1 MRSHQSQGQM
11 AEDRFLIVDDTDE
24 DACEL
29 LTIIC
34 DGDPRFTRG
43 FDIVPEARCQYD
55 GRFQDGS
62 YGGRA

>member
-1 MRSHQSQGQM
+1 MRSHQSHGHM

-24 DACEL
+24 DASEL

-34 DGDPRFTRG
+34 DGDPRPRRG
-43 FDIVPEARCQYD
+43 FDTN
-55 GRFQDGS
+55 GRFQDGA

>member
-1 MRSHQSQGQM
+1 MRSHQSQGHM
-11 AEDRFLIVDDTDE
+11 AEDRFLIVDDTNE

-34 DGDPRFTRG
+34 DGDPRLTRG
-43 FDIVPEARCQYD
+43 FDTDGRCQD
-55 GRFQDGS
+55 GT

>member
-1 MRSHQSQGQM
+1 MRSHQSHGHM
-11 AEDRFLIVDDTDE
+11 AEDRFLIVDDTNE

-34 DGDPRFTRG
+34 DGDPRSRRG
-43 FDIVPEARCQYD
+43 FDTD
-55 GRFQDGS
+55 GRITDGA

>member
-1 MRSHQSQGQM
+1 MRSHQSHGHM
-11 AEDRFLIVDDTDE
+11 AEDRFLIVDDTNE

-34 DGDPRFTRG
+34 DGDPRTRRG
-43 FDIVPEARCQYD
+43 FDTD
-55 GRFQDGS
+55 GRFQDGT

>member
-1 MRSHQSQGQM
+1 MRSHQSHGHM
-11 AEDRFLIVDDTDE
+11 AEDRFLIVDDTNE

-34 DGDPRFTRG
+34 DGDPRSRRG
-43 FDIVPEARCQYD
+43 FDTD
-55 GRFQDGS
+55 GRFTDGA